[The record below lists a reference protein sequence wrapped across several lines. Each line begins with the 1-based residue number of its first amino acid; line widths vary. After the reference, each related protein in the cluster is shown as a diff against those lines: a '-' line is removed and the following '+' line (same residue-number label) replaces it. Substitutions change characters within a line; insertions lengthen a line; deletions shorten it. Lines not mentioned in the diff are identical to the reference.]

1 MSFRHHRAVR
11 RLGPA
16 PAHARPWH
24 CDEGTA
30 PAGSI
35 SEREACD
42 RAAVGEDD
50 EFGIT
55 VQLTPEQANQQA
67 DLLRPDR

>member
-1 MSFRHHRAVR
+1 
-11 RLGPA
+11 
-16 PAHARPWH
+16 
-24 CDEGTA
+24 
-30 PAGSI
+30 
-35 SEREACD
+35 
-42 RAAVGEDD
+42 VGEDD